1 MSPRSEEKR
10 SDARE
15 QRARPVRRDLSF
27 GASRRTIVVG
37 AVVGLPVSVALL
49 LLSLRHLDTSALKES
64 IGGARPWALA
74 LGVCAVALVYV
85 VQAARWRVIS
95 ETAPPVAWT
104 RFIEWTIG
112 AIAVNNV
119 IPGRP
124 GDLLRV
130 EWLARGA
137 RMPRT
142 RALASVAVDR
152 GLDLLTLVVGFA
164 LAYPAVRHTPWLDR
178 IGAAG
183 GLLGIVVGV
192 LLVAATVYARRARSA
207 RAGRV
212 RNALAEIAHQAG
224 SRLRGRRGGAALLL
238 SMLAWGI
245 WALSAWLVAYS
256 LGITLT
262 PVEVVFVTAVL
273 NLGVAIPSSPGFIGT
288 YQWLAVSALG
298 ALGVNHTEA
307 FAFSVLMH
315 AAWFV
320 PTTLAGA
327 ALAVR
332 KLSPAVADI
341 LPRRTSESHAA

>member
-1 MSPRSEEKR
+1 
-10 SDARE
+10 
-15 QRARPVRRDLSF
+15 
-27 GASRRTIVVG
+27 
-37 AVVGLPVSVALL
+37 
-49 LLSLRHLDTSALKES
+49 
-64 IGGARPWALA
+64 
-74 LGVCAVALVYV
+74 
-85 VQAARWRVIS
+85 
-95 ETAPPVAWT
+95 
-104 RFIEWTIG
+104 
-112 AIAVNNV
+112 
-119 IPGRP
+119 
-124 GDLLRV
+124 
-130 EWLARGA
+130 
-137 RMPRT
+137 
-142 RALASVAVDR
+142 
-152 GLDLLTLVVGFA
+152 
-164 LAYPAVRHTPWLDR
+164 
-178 IGAAG
+178 
-183 GLLGIVVGV
+183 
-192 LLVAATVYARRARSA
+192 
-207 RAGRV
+207 
-212 RNALAEIAHQAG
+212 
-224 SRLRGRRGGAALLL
+224 
-238 SMLAWGI
+238 MLAWGI